1 MGRSSWSMP
10 FTAIVVAGVASAV
23 TAFSAWRVRP
33 RPTAGTETEA
43 EPAGRARPS
52 HGAVLALGATGA
64 GIGTV
69 VTLHGWTAAS
79 PALLV
84 ATLAGL
90 WLAIVDLRVQ
100 RLPAAQVYA
109 ATATTVA
116 LLAAAVVA
124 SGELGK
130 FGAAAGGAAALW
142 TLYRVVVLTGG
153 MARGDVRLA
162 GLLGAVGGWHG
173 LVGWYAAA
181 LLPFLVHA
189 AVGGI
194 LRAGGWRRRGQPLPF
209 GPAMLAGMLAAIGI
223 AS

>member
-1 MGRSSWSMP
+1 MLTIG
-10 FTAIVVAGVASAV
+10 TA
-23 TAFSAWRVRP
+23 
-33 RPTAGTETEA
+33 
-43 EPAGRARPS
+43 
-52 HGAVLALGATGA
+52 GA
-64 GIGTV
+64 GIGAV

-90 WLAIVDLRVQ
+90 WLAIVDLRVH

-109 ATATTVA
+109 ATSATAA
-116 LLAAAVVA
+116 LFVVSALACGNLGQIANAAA
-124 SGELGK
+124 
-130 FGAAAGGAAALW
+130 GAAALW
-142 TLYRVVVLTGG
+142 TLYWVVALTGG

-173 LVGWYAAA
+173 PLSWYVAA

-189 AVGGI
+189 AAGLL
-194 LRAGGWRRRGQPLPF
+194 LRVTKLRRRGQPLPF
-209 GPAMLAGMLAAIGI
+209 GPAMLAGMLAAVGF